1 MSRDRISALNS
12 LLSMGPQVDLEAQI
26 HSNSTSNQSDG
37 GHTANYHDKSIAV
50 SVEST
55 EDGHEDIESS
65 KGSGDVAHTEPESN
79 LSPQALKMLG
89 ALRGIQASLKDL
101 SWERLH
107 LSHPSTG
114 CPANH

>member
-1 MSRDRISALNS
+1 
-12 LLSMGPQVDLEAQI
+12 MGPQVDLEAQI
-26 HSNSTSNQSDG
+26 HSNSTSNQSG
-37 GHTANYHDKSIAV
+37 CQHTILDHDKSIAV

-55 EDGHEDIESS
+55 EDGQDKLESS
-65 KGSGDVAHTEPESN
+65 KVNGDAAHTEPGSN
-79 LSPQALKMLG
+79 LSPPVLKMLG

-107 LSHPSTG
+107 LSPPSTG